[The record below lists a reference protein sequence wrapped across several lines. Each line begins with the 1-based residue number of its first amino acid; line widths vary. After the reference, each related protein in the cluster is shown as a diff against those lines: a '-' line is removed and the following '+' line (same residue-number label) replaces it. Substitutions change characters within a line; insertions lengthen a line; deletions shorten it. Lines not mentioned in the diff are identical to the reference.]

1 MNKRIGKQTLLL
13 PSAPSIVGYA
23 SVVGQKEGEGPLKDC
38 FDLISEDSYF
48 GEQTWE
54 KALGTYSLE
63 SEDKP
68 HAPPVL

>member
-48 GEQTWE
+48 GELVTSEFPTIQH
-54 KALGTYSLE
+54 LSSL
-63 SEDKP
+63 S
-68 HAPPVL
+68 